1 MPVDM
6 ACRNL
11 WNFYSLNYYDRQLF
25 DMISDIIVKNHDK
38 VSELDVANALSSF
51 LHFKHTESPSAIA
64 CLESLIRTT
73 IRNAKSYKLQTLAV
87 ISNALA
93 DMEIQNVTYF
103 NIIKN
108 IIMEIDIQD
117 KAIEEGKEIPLS
129 NKSLEKTLKPLD
141 CAQLMSAFCK
151 VKLFEGNLDLF
162 ELLERHFV
170 KYIDQATGE
179 TLVTMYTSHAV
190 WG

>member
-38 VSELDVANALSSF
+38 VSELDVANALSAF

-73 IRNAKSYKLQTLAV
+73 IRNAKSYKL
-87 ISNALA
+87 
-93 DMEIQNVTYF
+93 
-103 NIIKN
+103 
-108 IIMEIDIQD
+108 
-117 KAIEEGKEIPLS
+117 
-129 NKSLEKTLKPLD
+129 
-141 CAQLMSAFCK
+141 
-151 VKLFEGNLDLF
+151 
-162 ELLERHFV
+162 
-170 KYIDQATGE
+170 
-179 TLVTMYTSHAV
+179 
-190 WG
+190 